1 MLLPCALFNAV
12 LLLSALRAVVAPALL
27 GVLLPVVLIAALL
40 LGMLLLFVFIIPLLL
55 SGALLLPVLVV
66 TLLLLGVLLPVV
78 LIAAFLLGM
87 LLLFV
92 FIIPLLLSGALLL
105 PVLVVTLLLLGVL
118 LPVVLIAAFLLGMLL
133 LFVFIIPLLLLSVLL
148 LFVLVLP
155 LLFGM
160 LRVGLSLLV
169 LARLLFGVVSFLVL
183 LLLSAGRD
191 SDSEK
196 QGQKGC
202 ADGSGYSHKCYLH
215 YCQWRYPNS
224 VPARCSSRSTGLP
237 IDSFDTR
244 WSMLFRDA
252 ESDVDARIHRVA
264 EVIHA
269 VDFDNKDILR
279 VKPVGRPSVNEFE

>member
-1 MLLPCALFNAV
+1 V
-12 LLLSALRAVVAPALL
+12 
-27 GVLLPVVLIAALL
+27 
-40 LGMLLLFVFIIPLLL
+40 LLLFVLVLPLLL
-55 SGALLLPVLVV
+55 LCV
-66 TLLLLGVLLPVV
+66 
-78 LIAAFLLGM
+78 

-92 FIIPLLLSGALLL
+92 L
-105 PVLVVTLLLLGVL
+105 VL
-118 LPVVLIAAFLLGMLL
+118 
-133 LFVFIIPLLLLSVLL
+133 PLLLLSVLL

-155 LLFGM
+155 LLLLGVLLLFVLVLPLLFGM
-160 LRVGLSLLV
+160 LWVGLSLLV
-169 LARLLFGVVSFLVL
+169 LARLLFGVVSFFVL
-183 LLLSAGRD
+183 LILSAGSD

-196 QGQKGC
+196 QRQKGC
-202 ADGSGYSHKCYLH
+202 ADDSGYSHKCYLH
-215 YCQWRYPNS
+215 YCQLRYANS

-269 VDFDNKDILR
+269 ADFDNKDVLR